1 MRQASP
7 PTSLKELAAPIPT
20 ASQGGPWDPTP
31 SETPCAR
38 TLVPAPGCFLQSV
51 SQAVGLAVSDLHE
64 KMVLVLVSG
73 ERQGGG
79 ERGVPGQLARRGWSP
94 GGRQCSG
101 SWQMQQ
107 PPSQEGE
114 GAGSGL
120 GRANLCQGKGVAAPV
135 LGPAQVSQE
144 PRSLATPSL
153 SHRD

>member
-7 PTSLKELAAPIPT
+7 PASLKELAAQIPT
-20 ASQGGPWDPTP
+20 ASQEGRWDPTP

-79 ERGVPGQLARRGWSP
+79 ERGVPGQLARRARSP
-94 GGRQCSG
+94 GGQAVQLELADAAAS
-101 SWQMQQ
+101 Q
-107 PPSQEGE
+107 PGGGRGRVWAEGM
-114 GAGSGL
+114 
-120 GRANLCQGKGVAAPV
+120 V
-135 LGPAQVSQE
+135 
-144 PRSLATPSL
+144 
-153 SHRD
+153 